1 MKKYDILLVD
11 DEEDVANAMRDA
23 LLILDFYNPTIAL
36 SGNIALDMASKK
48 SYDAFLVDQIMP
60 IMPGT
65 EFIKKLIEIVDDPL
79 IYIVTAE
86 DDGIAL
92 DAAELFPA
100 KGGIP
105 VKRYIQKPWQ
115 PSLFTI
121 DLRED
126 LRERDLKRSL
136 LQTLKLHSSEQKE
149 IQEELN
155 RAQNGFAQI
164 EKRDAAMSAGMA
176 VIRAVNHEVNN
187 INAGL
192 SACMS
197 RLDDFFKTVAQK
209 LTDEENITI
218 GKISTMQESLSVR
231 LMEYTVFITSLFT
244 KTIEH
249 KKIVQLSD
257 LVSKSVLDIVNE
269 MDCSLITIEKNIPD
283 DINYECYPQQMRHAF
298 YQIIKNGIEAM
309 PEGGILSINAEK
321 KDGMI
326 LIVIRDSG
334 KGIPEKNI
342 SMIFVP
348 LITHTKIYGGKGGV
362 IAHKIIT
369 DNHNGTITVK
379 SLTVE
384 AVVSLDSSQVGT
396 TITISLP
403 I

>member
-1 MKKYDILLVD
+1 
-11 DEEDVANAMRDA
+11 
-23 LLILDFYNPTIAL
+23 
-36 SGNIALDMASKK
+36 
-48 SYDAFLVDQIMP
+48 
-60 IMPGT
+60 
-65 EFIKKLIEIVDDPL
+65 
-79 IYIVTAE
+79 
-86 DDGIAL
+86 
-92 DAAELFPA
+92 
-100 KGGIP
+100 
-105 VKRYIQKPWQ
+105 
-115 PSLFTI
+115 
-121 DLRED
+121 
-126 LRERDLKRSL
+126 
-136 LQTLKLHSSEQKE
+136 
-149 IQEELN
+149 
-155 RAQNGFAQI
+155 
-164 EKRDAAMSAGMA
+164 
-176 VIRAVNHEVNN
+176 
-187 INAGL
+187 
-192 SACMS
+192 MS

>member
-164 EKRDAAMSAGMA
+164 EKRDAAMCWQFVGTNSSTHLLTSINLTISGETLTPLSELGCAIYDLKKDPLRKNKIAPILISEDSINKNILLPFQSPGIEPNKQFEIELNYVWPA
-176 VIRAVNHEVNN
+176 IVNIRKDYWFIDPLNYALKVEKIRFQFIYDDPIMTAAYVFRLDVVKGVAELQGSIPIEVNDHSQKCLYEVSHPK
-187 INAGL
+187 G
-192 SACMS
+192 
-197 RLDDFFKTVAQK
+197 DDFYV
-209 LTDEENITI
+209 II
-218 GKISTMQESLSVR
+218 
-231 LMEYTVFITSLFT
+231 
-244 KTIEH
+244 IEGN
-249 KKIVQLSD
+249 
-257 LVSKSVLDIVNE
+257 SK
-269 MDCSLITIEKNIPD
+269 
-283 DINYECYPQQMRHAF
+283 
-298 YQIIKNGIEAM
+298 
-309 PEGGILSINAEK
+309 
-321 KDGMI
+321 
-326 LIVIRDSG
+326 
-334 KGIPEKNI
+334 
-342 SMIFVP
+342 
-348 LITHTKIYGGKGGV
+348 
-362 IAHKIIT
+362 
-369 DNHNGTITVK
+369 
-379 SLTVE
+379 
-384 AVVSLDSSQVGT
+384 
-396 TITISLP
+396 
-403 I
+403 